1 MNELSFYTD
10 LLGLPQVA
18 LTGVTVTKTT
28 IEIACTLT
36 EMRTLCPCCGVECTV
51 VNDRTTRRVRDLNIS
66 ERAVY
71 LLVSVRQFRC
81 PSCGSCPTER
91 LPFADANKSYTH
103 RQARYVFAWCRK
115 QTYSEVGAI
124 VGMHAKTVE
133 RLVLDECRQ
142 VEQLP
147 QRYAG
152 LRRLGIDE
160 QSHRKGKKHFICLL
174 TNLDTGTLVDIL
186 PDRKKETL
194 VAYFQALGPDFCQQ
208 ITAVS
213 CDIWQPYL
221 AVAATCFPQATL
233 VLDRFHVVKLLNQ
246 GLDAFRRRLRK
257 EAPDEAGYKQL
268 KWLLFKQYHRLS
280 DAELDTLQAAFA
292 VNAELKTAYFLRE
305 EFHHI
310 LDRPQAVDSAISLLD
325 RWVARIQAQKI
336 TLFDSFI
343 RTLQRHKEP
352 IANYVLDN
360 LSNAVTEGLNN
371 LVRSIRRCA
380 FGMPNFQH
388 LRLRV
393 MAISG

>member
-1 MNELSFYTD
+1 MNELAFYTD
-10 LLGLPQVA
+10 LLDLPQVS

-36 EMRTLCPCCGVECTV
+36 DTQTWCPHCGKVCTA
-51 VNDRTTRRVRDLNIS
+51 VNERTTRRVRDLNIS

-71 LLVSVRQFRC
+71 LLVNVRQFRC
-81 PSCGSCPTER
+81 PTCGSCPTER

-133 RLVLDECRQ
+133 RLVLDQCR
-142 VEQLP
+142 EAEPLP
-147 QRYAG
+147 QRYTG

-174 TNLDTGTLVDIL
+174 TNLDTGTVVDIL

-194 VAYFQALGPDFCQQ
+194 VAYFQKLGPAFCQQ

-213 CDIWQPYL
+213 CDLWQPYL
-221 AVAATCFPQATL
+221 AVVATCFPQATL

-246 GLDAFRRRLRK
+246 GLDAFRRHLRQ

-280 DAELDTLQAAFA
+280 DTELDTLQAAFA
-292 VNAELKTAYFLRE
+292 VNAELKSAYFLRE

-310 LDRPQAVDSAISLLD
+310 LDRPQAVDSAIGLLD
-325 RWVARIQAQKI
+325 KWIERVQTQKI
-336 TLFDSFI
+336 TRFDSFI
-343 RTLQRHKEP
+343 RTLQRHKES
-352 IANYVLDN
+352 IANYVLEN

-393 MAISG
+393 MAISV

>member
-1 MNELSFYTD
+1 M
-10 LLGLPQVA
+10 
-18 LTGVTVTKTT
+18 TGVTATKTT

-36 EMRTLCPCCGVECTV
+36 DTRTHCPTCGVECTV
-51 VNDRTTRRVRDLNIS
+51 VNDRSTRRLRDLNIS

-71 LLVSVRQFRC
+71 LVVSVRQFRC
-81 PSCGSCPTER
+81 PTCGSCPTER

-115 QTYSEVGAI
+115 QAYSEVGAI

-133 RLVLDECRQ
+133 RLVLHHCQ
-142 VEQLP
+142 QAQQLP

-194 VAYFQALGPDFCQQ
+194 VAYFQALGLAFCQQ

-213 CDIWQPYL
+213 CDLWQPYL
-221 AVAATCFPQATL
+221 AVVATCFPQATL

-246 GLDAFRRRLRK
+246 GLDAFRRHLRK

-268 KWLLFKQYHRLS
+268 KWLIFKQYHRLT

-292 VNAELKTAYFLRE
+292 VNAEVKTAYFLRE

-310 LDRPQAVDSAISLLD
+310 LDRPQAVDSAIKLLD
-325 RWVARIQAQKI
+325 KWIARIQVQKV
-336 TLFDSFI
+336 THFDSFI
-343 RTLQRHKEP
+343 QTLQRHKEP

-360 LSNAVTEGLNN
+360 VSNAVTEVLNN

-380 FGMPNFQH
+380 FGMPGFQH

>member
-1 MNELSFYTD
+1 MNELAFYTA
-10 LLGLPQVA
+10 LLGLPEVA
-18 LTGVTVTKTT
+18 LTGVTVTRTS

-36 EMRTLCPCCGVECTV
+36 DTQTLCPTCGVVCSV
-51 VNDRTTRRVRDLNIS
+51 VNDRTTRRLRDLNIS

-71 LLVSVRQFRC
+71 RVVSVRQFRC
-81 PSCGSCPTER
+81 PTGGSCPTER

-103 RQARYVFAWCRK
+103 RQARYVVAWCRK
-115 QTYSEVGAI
+115 QAYSEVGAI

-133 RLVLDECRQ
+133 RLVLDQCRQ
-142 VEQLP
+142 AEQLP

-174 TNLDTGTLVDIL
+174 TNLDTGTVVDLL

-194 VAYFQALGPDFCQQ
+194 VTYFQNLGPVFCQQ
-208 ITAVS
+208 ITVVS
-213 CDIWQPYL
+213 CDLWQPYL

-246 GLDAFRRRLRK
+246 GLDAFRRRLRQ
-257 EAPDEAGYKQL
+257 EAPDEAGYKPL
-268 KWLLFKQYHRLS
+268 KWLLFKQYHRLT

-310 LDRPQAVDSAISLLD
+310 LDRPHAVDSAINLLD
-325 RWVARIQAQKI
+325 KWIARIQAQKI

-360 LSNAVTEGLNN
+360 VSNAVTEGLHN

>member
-1 MNELSFYTD
+1 MNELAFYTD
-10 LLGLPQVA
+10 LLGLPHVT
-18 LTGVTVTKTT
+18 LTGVSVTKTR

-36 EMRTLCPCCGVECTV
+36 GVQTLCAGCGVVCTL
-51 VNDRTTRRVRDLNIS
+51 VNDRTTRRVRDLDMS
-66 ERAVY
+66 EREVY
-71 LLVSVRQFRC
+71 LVVSVRQFRC
-81 PSCGSCPTER
+81 RACGSCPTER
-91 LPFADANKSYTH
+91 LPFADANKSDTH

-115 QTYSEVGAI
+115 QAYSEVGAI

-133 RLVLDECRQ
+133 RLVLAQCQ
-142 VEQLP
+142 QAAQLP
-147 QRYAG
+147 ARYAG

-160 QSHRKGKKHFICLL
+160 QSHRKGKKHFSCLL
-174 TNLDTGTLVDIL
+174 TNLDTGTVVDLL

-194 VAYFQALGPDFCQQ
+194 VAYFQALGPAFCQQ

-213 CDIWQPYL
+213 CDLWPPYL
-221 AVAATCFPQATL
+221 AVAAACFPQATR

-246 GLDAFRRRLRK
+246 GLDAFRRRLRQ
-257 EAPDEAGYKQL
+257 EAPEEANYKQL

-292 VNAELKTAYFLRE
+292 GNEALKTAYFLRE

-310 LDRPQAVDSAISLLD
+310 LDRPQGVNAAISLLD
-325 RWVARIQAQKI
+325 KWIECIQRQKI
-336 TLFDSFI
+336 TLFAPFI
-343 RTLQRHKEP
+343 RTRQRHKVP
-352 IANYVLDN
+352 IANYVLEN

>member
-1 MNELSFYTD
+1 MNELAFYTD
-10 LLGLPQVA
+10 LLGLPQVV
-18 LTGVTVTKTT
+18 LTSVTVTKTT

-36 EMRTLCPCCGVECTV
+36 DMQTRCPCCGVVCTV
-51 VNDRTTRRVRDLNIS
+51 VNDRSTRRVRDLNIS

-71 LLVSVRQFRC
+71 LVVSVRQFRC
-81 PSCGSCPTER
+81 PTCGSCPTKR

-115 QTYSEVGAI
+115 QAYSEVGAV

-133 RLVLDECRQ
+133 RLVLDQCRQ

-147 QRYAG
+147 QRYIG

-174 TNLDTGTLVDIL
+174 TNLDMGTVVDIL
-186 PDRKKETL
+186 PDRQKETL
-194 VAYFQALGPDFCQQ
+194 VAYFHKLGPAFCQQ

-221 AVAATCFPQATL
+221 AVAAACFPQATL

-292 VNAELKTAYFLRE
+292 VNVELKTAYFLRE

-310 LDRPQAVDSAISLLD
+310 LDWPQAVDSAISLLD
-325 RWVARIQAQKI
+325 KWIERIQVQKI

-343 RTLQRHKEP
+343 RTLQRHKES

-393 MAISG
+393 MAISE